1 MPLVTI
7 DLLQG
12 RPSSELDAISESIH
26 EAMVEHLNVPPRAR
40 FQIVT
45 EHSSATLRFDGDYLE
60 IDRDD
65 GFVLVRVTLAEGRTT
80 DAKRA
85 FYRRLADLL
94 AERID
99 LRTENL
105 AVVMV
110 ENGRAD
116 WSFGGG
122 RASYVELPPEEW
134 R

>member
-12 RPSSELDAISESIH
+12 RPSSELDAISQSIQ
-26 EAMVEHLNVPPRAR
+26 EAMVEHLNVPPRDL

-45 EHSSATLRFDGDYLE
+45 EHSPATLRFDRDYLE

-65 GFVLVRVTLAEGRTT
+65 GFVLVRVTLATGRPS

-99 LRTENL
+99 LRTDNL

-110 ENGRAD
+110 ESGRAD

-122 RASYVELPPEEW
+122 RASYLELPPEE
-134 R
+134 